1 MEKNMIN
8 TAAELAVWARFLIAL
23 LALSAS
29 YMFVLG
35 MVFKYEGGLYEE
47 HLIPS
52 PVTDDMRRA
61 RRFFVTLT
69 LATAAIAGLGA
80 YGLSFVVDHSTFV
93 NVVWP
98 ALGGVGFG
106 MLYGGT
112 TRYDRIRPRDRA

>member
-1 MEKNMIN
+1 MIN
-8 TAAELAVWARFLIAL
+8 AAAEATVWFRFFIAVS
-23 LALSAS
+23 ALSVS
-29 YMFVLG
+29 YMSVLC

-47 HLIPS
+47 HLIPN

-61 RRFFVTLT
+61 RRFFVKLIFITL
-69 LATAAIAGLGA
+69 AIAGLGA

-93 NVVWP
+93 NIVWP